1 MRLKS
6 DLGFHFIVISRAH
19 STKDTLRCRGGTG
32 ERETGGKGGWEV
44 YGRRE
49 NRVREAGEKG
59 EITQNCRIFRNLKN
73 CKEAGANKYRAG
85 IGIKEYGKREV

>member
-49 NRVREAGEKG
+49 NRVREAGEKR
-59 EITQNCRIFRNLKN
+59 EITQHCRIFRNPKDR
-73 CKEAGANKYRAG
+73 KEAGANKYRAG
-85 IGIKEYGKREV
+85 TGIKEYGKRVV